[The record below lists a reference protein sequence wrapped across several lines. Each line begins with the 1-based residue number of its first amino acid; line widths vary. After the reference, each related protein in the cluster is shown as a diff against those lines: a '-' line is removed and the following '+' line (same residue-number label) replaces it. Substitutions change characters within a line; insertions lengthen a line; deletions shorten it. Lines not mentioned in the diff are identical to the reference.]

1 MNINNPKN
9 ELYQDFV
16 QLVDN
21 VSTAIVKESI
31 VPIAG
36 QMTTASESMEQSAN
50 QIQEMSKTILEI
62 HKNTSMIQTEINTV
76 SLILSNKIDKELK
89 VIMGVKFSLMETK
102 FNELHQKNINLESQ
116 ITKSQ
121 EKQALFF
128 YSTIGIIALCGFIVI
143 YMLKN
148 GIN

>member
-1 MNINNPKN
+1 MFSCFC
-9 ELYQDFV
+9 Q
-16 QLVDN
+16 
-21 VSTAIVKESI
+21 
-31 VPIAG
+31 
-36 QMTTASESMEQSAN
+36 
-50 QIQEMSKTILEI
+50 
-62 HKNTSMIQTEINTV
+62 
-76 SLILSNKIDKELK
+76 LILSNKIDKELK